1 MEQHHRASLAHGMD
15 GQTRGIKTG
24 EILGHKGHGP
34 PASAVLAGRP
44 ECLNIV
50 SLLIISAPMSIDTG
64 YRLADNSRQLR
75 RLFDERVRSL
85 GITGPQARL
94 LLSLERNP
102 NENQAFYAER
112 LEIEPITL
120 TRIVDRLEDAGWV
133 ERQADPADRRARIL
147 HLTDKSRGIVTRLR
161 AGVEGL
167 FEEMLDGFDG
177 GERVLFAQMLERI
190 AANLV
195 AARHPEAAHG

>member
-1 MEQHHRASLAHGMD
+1 M
-15 GQTRGIKTG
+15 
-24 EILGHKGHGP
+24 
-34 PASAVLAGRP
+34 
-44 ECLNIV
+44 
-50 SLLIISAPMSIDTG
+50 IIETG

-75 RLFDERVRSL
+75 RLFDERVRGL
-85 GITGPQARL
+85 GLTGPQARL
-94 LLSLERNP
+94 LLSLERHP

-161 AGVEGL
+161 GNVEAL
-167 FEEMLDGFDG
+167 FEDMLDGFDPA
-177 GERVLFAQMLERI
+177 ERDLFAHALERI
-190 AANLV
+190 AANLL
-195 AARHPEAAHG
+195 AARQPEIVNG

>member
-1 MEQHHRASLAHGMD
+1 
-15 GQTRGIKTG
+15 
-24 EILGHKGHGP
+24 
-34 PASAVLAGRP
+34 
-44 ECLNIV
+44 
-50 SLLIISAPMSIDTG
+50 MSIDTG

-85 GITGPQARL
+85 GVTGPQARL

-120 TRIVDRLEDAGWV
+120 TRIVDRLEAAGWI
-133 ERQADPADRRARIL
+133 ERQADPSDRRARIL

-161 AGVEGL
+161 VSVEGL
-167 FEEMLDGFDG
+167 FEDMLDGFEAR
-177 GERVLFAQMLERI
+177 ERVQFAEMLERI
-190 AANLV
+190 AANLA
-195 AARHPEAAHG
+195 AARQPEVVNG

>member
-1 MEQHHRASLAHGMD
+1 
-15 GQTRGIKTG
+15 
-24 EILGHKGHGP
+24 
-34 PASAVLAGRP
+34 
-44 ECLNIV
+44 
-50 SLLIISAPMSIDTG
+50 MSIDTG

-75 RLFDERVRSL
+75 RLFDERVRGL

-94 LLSLERNP
+94 LLSLERHP

-147 HLTDKSRGIVTRLR
+147 HLTEKSRGIVARLR
-161 AGVEGL
+161 DSAEL
-167 FEEMLDGFDG
+167 MFEEVLDGLAPA
-177 GERVLFAQMLERI
+177 EREVFAAMLERI
-190 AANLV
+190 AANLI
-195 AARHPEAAHG
+195 AARQPQPEALHG

>member
-1 MEQHHRASLAHGMD
+1 M
-15 GQTRGIKTG
+15 I
-24 EILGHKGHGP
+24 
-34 PASAVLAGRP
+34 
-44 ECLNIV
+44 
-50 SLLIISAPMSIDTG
+50 IDTG

-75 RLFDERVRSL
+75 RLFDERVRGL
-85 GITGPQARL
+85 GLTGPQARL

-120 TRIVDRLEDAGWV
+120 TRIVDRLEDAGWI

-161 AGVEGL
+161 SSVETL
-167 FEEMLDGFDG
+167 FEDMLAGFDAD
-177 GERVLFAQMLERI
+177 ERTVFASLLERI
-190 AANLV
+190 SANLL
-195 AARHPEAAHG
+195 AARQPEMAHG

>member
-1 MEQHHRASLAHGMD
+1 M
-15 GQTRGIKTG
+15 
-24 EILGHKGHGP
+24 
-34 PASAVLAGRP
+34 
-44 ECLNIV
+44 
-50 SLLIISAPMSIDTG
+50 IIETG

-75 RLFDERVRSL
+75 RLFDERVRGL
-85 GITGPQARL
+85 GLTGPQARL
-94 LLSLERNP
+94 LLSLERYP
-102 NENQAFYAER
+102 SENQAFYAER

-161 AGVEGL
+161 GNVEAL
-167 FEEMLDGFDG
+167 FEDMLDGFDEA
-177 GERVLFAQMLERI
+177 ERNLFAQALERI

-195 AARHPEAAHG
+195 AARQPEVVNG